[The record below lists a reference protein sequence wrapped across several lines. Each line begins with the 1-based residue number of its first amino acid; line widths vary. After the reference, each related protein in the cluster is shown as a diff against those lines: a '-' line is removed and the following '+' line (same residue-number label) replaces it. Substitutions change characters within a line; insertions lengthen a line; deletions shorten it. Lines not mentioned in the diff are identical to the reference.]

1 MSPLCP
7 PVQAGASPGPSA
19 SRLTEGELRAA
30 LDMLHTIGEAC
41 GGSADF
47 ARRGVESLPRLVG
60 SELTTLSVCDLDSGH
75 RSVVSDAPGA
85 ISPREIEAFDR
96 HFFDHPLVHE
106 HGRNAAAVTKRITDL
121 LPASEFHRTPLYN
134 EYYRRIGIEHVT
146 AVPIYVD
153 QRFLVSFV
161 LNRGAA
167 AFGDR
172 ERELLDIVRPHLAN
186 LYRLGVAID
195 RAREAPADAAADIT
209 EMPLTPREREVLDW
223 VAAGKTNRD
232 IATILGASPRTVE
245 KHLERIYEKLGVETR
260 TAAVMRVVKR
270 VRHN

>member
-7 PVQAGASPGPSA
+7 PAQAGASPGPSPA
-19 SRLTEGELRAA
+19 RLSERELRAA
-30 LDMLHTIGEAC
+30 LDMLHEIGESC

-47 ARRGVESLPRLVG
+47 ARRGVAALPRLVS
-60 SELTTLSVCDLDSGH
+60 SELTTLSVCDLDTGH

-85 ISPREIEAFDR
+85 ISPREIDAFDR
-96 HFFDHPLVHE
+96 HFFAHPLVRE
-106 HGRNAAAVTKRITDL
+106 HGRNPAAVTKRIADL
-121 LPASEFHRTPLYN
+121 VPASEFRCTPLYD
-134 EYYRRIGIEHVT
+134 EYYRVIGIEHVT

-167 AFGDR
+167 AFSDR

-186 LYRLGVAID
+186 LYRLSVAVD
-195 RAREAPADAAADIT
+195 RANAAPGGGWDTA
-209 EMPLTPREREVLDW
+209 PLTPREREVLDW

-270 VRHN
+270 LRHN